1 MSVMESLSR
10 HSALSF
16 QVFPPRT
23 EAGRRELLESGG
35 VLDRLYRE
43 NPDFL
48 CCTYGAGGTDAG
60 KNLEVLEA
68 VVSAGKTQAMT
79 QLICAGNTAQ
89 GIREQLRNYLRQGI
103 DCVTALRGGE
113 TRMSDGLSDEAELV
127 KLIRREF
134 SDSFTVAVD
143 GAPGGGTSGMLPGRG
158 NYPAEGHPGQ
168 RSGFPHYPALLG
180 YGHFPRLAGR
190 NPGGGH
196 YPAGDGGGGS
206 RG

>member
-43 NPDFL
+43 KPDFL

-60 KNLEVLEA
+60 KNLEVLET

-79 QLICAGNTAQ
+79 QLTCAGNTAQ

-134 SDSFTVAVD
+134 ADSFTVAVD
-143 GAPGGGTSGMLPGRG
+143 GAPEGEPPGCSLEGEITRLKAIQDSGADFLITRLCWDMDIFRG
-158 NYPAEGHPGQ
+158 WLEGI
-168 RSGFPHYPALLG
+168 RA
-180 YGHFPRLAGR
+180 AGIT
-190 NPGGGH
+190 
-196 YPAGDGGGGS
+196 